1 MPPAGRDDV
10 MLAARMLAEHHKLID
25 VVQVTAVLQHLGMSV
40 DLDWVRALMN
50 ALTAEEPP
58 RLKRAAQ
65 VVGKGPGELIVYFEL
80 TTPTHDD
87 GPGP

>member
-10 MLAARMLAEHHKLID
+10 MLAARLLAEHHKLID
-25 VVQVTAVLQHLGMSV
+25 VVQVTAVLQRLGLSA
-40 DLDWVRALMN
+40 DFDWVRALMN

-58 RLKRAAQ
+58 RLKRATQ

-80 TTPTHDD
+80 TTPTHGD
-87 GPGP
+87 GP